1 MRAFWQM
8 LQEAFRQWSEDKPF
22 ELAAALAYYTLFS
35 LAPLLLIAITIA
47 GVVFGR
53 EVTER
58 QLMTTFGGLVGP
70 QGAEAIQGLL
80 HSASQP
86 QSGLLGTLLG
96 IVTLLIG
103 AGGVVGQLQDSLN
116 TIWGVAP
123 KPGRGLLGMVQDRF
137 VSLGM
142 VLGVGFLLLVSL
154 VVSTVLSAAIHFL
167 SGALPGGE
175 GLWHVVELV
184 VSFGFVTL
192 LFALIYKV
200 LPAVEIAWR
209 DVWVGA
215 GMTAVLFTVGKF
227 LLGLYLG
234 QSGVTSAYGAAG
246 SLVLVLVWV
255 YYSGLIFFFG
265 AEFTQVYA
273 NTYGTGVKP
282 DETAM
287 AVEDK
292 AAQAQHVEHG
302 TPERRSP
309 RPRVDAHSGA
319 HPLVESKVP

>member
-1 MRAFWQM
+1 MTIRTFWQM
-8 LQEAFRQWSEDKPF
+8 LKETFNQWSVDEPF
-22 ELAAALAYYTLFS
+22 QLAAALAYYTLFS

-47 GVVFGR
+47 GFVFGR

-58 QLMTTFGGLVGP
+58 QLITTFGGLVGP

-80 HSASQP
+80 QSASQP
-86 QSGLLGTLLG
+86 QSGLFGTLLG

-137 VSLGM
+137 VSLAM

-154 VVSTVLSAAIHFL
+154 TVSTVLSAAIHFM
-167 SGALPGGE
+167 SGVLPGSE
-175 GLWHVVELV
+175 GLWHVVELL

-200 LPAVEIAWR
+200 LPAVHIAWR
-209 DVWVGA
+209 DVWIGA
-215 GMTAVLFTVGKF
+215 GMTAALFTIGKF
-227 LLGLYLG
+227 LIGLYLG

-246 SLVLVLVWV
+246 SLVLVLMWV
-255 YYSGLIFFFG
+255 YYSALIFFFG

-273 NTYGTGVKP
+273 NTYGSGVKP
-282 DETAM
+282 DQDAVV
-287 AVEDK
+287 VEDK
-292 AAQAQHVEHG
+292 TARAKNAVQADKE
-302 TPERRSP
+302 
-309 RPRVDAHSGA
+309 PRVERPQAEA
-319 HPLVESKVP
+319 NNRA

>member
-1 MRAFWQM
+1 M
-8 LQEAFRQWSEDKPF
+8 LKETFNQWSEDKPF
-22 ELAAALAYYTLFS
+22 QLAASLAYYTLFS

-47 GVVFGR
+47 GLVFGR
-53 EVTER
+53 EAT
-58 QLMTTFGGLVGP
+58 QQQIINTFGGLVGP
-70 QGAEAIQGLL
+70 QGAQAIQGMLQG
-80 HSASQP
+80 ASQP
-86 QSGLLGTLLG
+86 KSGVLGTILG
-96 IVTLLIG
+96 LVTLLIG

-154 VVSTVLSAAIHFL
+154 VVSTVLSAAIHFM
-167 SGALPGGE
+167 SGVLPGGE
-175 GLWHVVELV
+175 ALWHIVELV

-200 LPAVEIAWR
+200 LPAVAIAWR

-215 GMTAVLFTVGKF
+215 GMTALLFMVGK
-227 LLGLYLG
+227 LLIGLYLG
-234 QSGVTSAYGAAG
+234 RSGIGSAYGAAG

-282 DETAM
+282 GKGAM
-287 AVEDK
+287 VVEDK
-292 AAQAQHVEHG
+292 TGRAKREVRGEEPPA
-302 TPERRSP
+302 R
-309 RPRVDAHSGA
+309 RPRVEADGGA
-319 HPLVESKVP
+319 HPLSESNVP

>member
-1 MRAFWQM
+1 LKLNFIG
-8 LQEAFRQWSEDKPF
+8 S
-22 ELAAALAYYTLFS
+22 S
-35 LAPLLLIAITIA
+35 ITIA
-47 GVVFGR
+47 GLVFGR
-53 EVTER
+53 EAT
-58 QLMTTFGGLVGP
+58 QQQIINTFGGLVGP
-70 QGAEAIQGLL
+70 QGAQAIQGLL
-80 HSASQP
+80 QGASQP
-86 QSGLLGTLLG
+86 KSGVLGTILG
-96 IVTLLIG
+96 LVTLLIG

-154 VVSTVLSAAIHFL
+154 VVSTVLSAAIHFM
-167 SGALPGGE
+167 SGMLPGGE
-175 GLWHVVELV
+175 ALWQSVELL

-192 LFALIYKV
+192 LFALIYKI
-200 LPAVEIAWR
+200 LPAVAIAWR

-215 GMTAVLFTVGKF
+215 GMTALLFMVGKF
-227 LLGLYLG
+227 LIGLYLG
-234 QSGVTSAYGAAG
+234 RSGIGSAYGAAG

-282 DETAM
+282 GKGAM
-287 AVEDK
+287 VVEDK
-292 AAQAQHVEHG
+292 TGRAKKEVREEEPRA
-302 TPERRSP
+302 R
-309 RPRVDAHSGA
+309 RPRVEADGGA
-319 HPLVESKVP
+319 HPLTESNVP